1 MNDYI
6 YADNAATTKL
16 DIDAFEAMK
25 PFLLEDYGNASQ
37 PYFFAKKPKMALKK
51 ARKEI
56 ADCIGAEPEEIFFTS
71 GGTESDNWV
80 IRKFGFATDIR
91 HVITSNIEHHAVL
104 NTCEQ
109 ESLNGRCDV
118 QYLSVDNWG
127 CINPADL
134 RSVLSEEKET
144 YASSETTLVS
154 LMFANNE
161 IGTIEPIKELCDIS
175 HEYGEMFHTD
185 AVQAMGH
192 VIIDVKA
199 LGVDFLSAS
208 AHKFNGP
215 KGIGF
220 LYHKGGLLDQYH
232 TGGAQEMGMR
242 AGTED
247 VASIVGMA
255 VALRKNVDAV
265 VANSEHLKR
274 LESILIT
281 DLRNAGLD
289 FIRNWT
295 NQLPGNVNLSFAD
308 ASGEMLLHRLDLKK
322 IFISTGSACDGK
334 ETQVSHVIKAIGVPE
349 KYADGTIRISLGK
362 DNTEDDVQRIAR
374 EIISILHH

>member
-25 PFLLEDYGNASQ
+25 PFMLEDYGNASQ

-109 ESLNGRCDV
+109 ESLNSRCDV
-118 QYLSVDNWG
+118 QYLSVDNLG

-134 RSVLSEEKET
+134 RSVLSEEKEA

-161 IGTIEPIKELCDIS
+161 IGTIEPIKKLCDIS
-175 HEYGEMFHTD
+175 HEYGAMFHTD

-208 AHKFNGP
+208 THKFNGP

-220 LYHKGGLLDQYH
+220 LYHKGGLLDRYH

-242 AGTED
+242 AGAED

-255 VALRKNVDAV
+255 VALRKNVDAI

-274 LESILIT
+274 LESILIS

-289 FIRNWT
+289 FVRNGT

-322 IFISTGSACDGK
+322 IFISTGSACDGTK
-334 ETQVSHVIKAIGVPE
+334 TQVSHVIKAIGVPE
-349 KYADGTIRISLGK
+349 KYAEGTIRISLGK
-362 DNTEDDVQRIAR
+362 DDTEDDVQRIAR